1 MLDDFEEYDEFG
13 EADYGPEFHDPPP
26 EPAKQVV
33 PKMTDT
39 TEAHKTSLDS
49 KFGGSNFFS
58 SLNPKN
64 ANYQI
69 GTGRANSPSELDRQK
84 SIALDRGINRL
95 KGPDSPNPGP
105 HQGPRPKLFD
115 ISGEGG
121 PARENRSSK
130 EKDYFKFQNLP
141 TVPKFRMWRL
151 RFKRD
156 IASGSIDPKRAMVW
170 ITEVENAQSWEELE
184 DDEEFYTLS
193 AKIAAGLIIIMYG
206 ELGRRITI
214 LDDQL
219 SRKGEML
226 NGRQILWI
234 IYQRFR
240 VHKTQAAMLTREHL
254 FAIKLSN
261 DNLREFL
268 NSWDEVML
276 EMTDEVDEGTLA
288 MQFRKGID
296 QATIMK
302 D

>member
-1 MLDDFEEYDEFG
+1 
-13 EADYGPEFHDPPP
+13 
-26 EPAKQVV
+26 
-33 PKMTDT
+33 
-39 TEAHKTSLDS
+39 
-49 KFGGSNFFS
+49 
-58 SLNPKN
+58 
-64 ANYQI
+64 
-69 GTGRANSPSELDRQK
+69 
-84 SIALDRGINRL
+84 
-95 KGPDSPNPGP
+95 
-105 HQGPRPKLFD
+105 
-115 ISGEGG
+115 
-121 PARENRSSK
+121 
-130 EKDYFKFQNLP
+130 
-141 TVPKFRMWRL
+141 
-151 RFKRD
+151 
-156 IASGSIDPKRAMVW
+156 MVW

-226 NGRQILWI
+226 NGRQILWLV
-234 IYQRFR
+234 YQRFR

-254 FAIKLSN
+254 FAIKLNN

-302 D
+302 DYLKQYDMNRFSTGEESSYRDLYNLSQRIIDEVFSLLIPKHLILNPRDEERLRLEKEERKARKDQPKIQR